1 MKTYRK
7 KTVGIGF
14 TGYTDAPPDI
24 EKEMDRAVL
33 VKDFLPSP
41 KELMLM
47 AMTQDKQLIDIST
60 TKWYKNMK
68 KKMKPKDYLKHL
80 REAHGLTQK
89 QLGEKIKTSAAH
101 VSDYE
106 TGQRSISK
114 SVAKQL
120 CKIFKTSPAI
130 FI

>member
-1 MKTYRK
+1 
-7 KTVGIGF
+7 VEIGF
-14 TGYTDAPPDI
+14 TGYTDAPPGI

-33 VKDFLPSP
+33 VMDFLPSP
-41 KELMLM
+41 KELMLR
-47 AMTQDKQLIDIST
+47 AMTQDRQLIDIST
-60 TKWYKNMK
+60 TKWYKDMK

-89 QLGEKIKTSAAH
+89 ELGEKINTTASH

-120 CKIFKTSPAI
+120 GKIFKTSPAI

>member
-1 MKTYRK
+1 MKTNRK
-7 KTVGIGF
+7 KSTEIGF
-14 TGYTDAPPDI
+14 TGYTEAPSYI
-24 EKEMDRAVL
+24 EKSMDRAVL
-33 VKDFLPSP
+33 VKDFLPP
-41 KELMLM
+41 PRELKLWTMIEDEQLM
-47 AMTQDKQLIDIST
+47 NIST
-60 TKWYKNMK
+60 TDWFKDIE
-68 KKMKPKDYLKHL
+68 KKMKPKDYIKHL

-89 QLGEKIKTSAAH
+89 RLGEKINTTAAH

-120 CKIFKTSPAI
+120 GKIFKTSPAI

>member
-1 MKTYRK
+1 MSVAVKTRHIKSSGTTAIYHYSFKRTTPRK
-7 KTVGIGF
+7 VLSEISSRYSK
-14 TGYTDAPPDI
+14 YLEQDPD
-24 EKEMDRAVL
+24 EEL
-33 VKDFLPSP
+33 V
-41 KELMLM
+41 
-47 AMTQDKQLIDIST
+47 DIT
-60 TKWYKNMK
+60 TTEWYKDME

-89 QLGEKIKTSAAH
+89 QVGEKIKTTAAH

-120 CKIFKTSPAI
+120 GKIFKTSPAI